1 MQKKKELSLFFHM
14 CYINIFK
21 IFVNVQSYHQLAL
34 LEALSF
40 ITNKHSHIIVHLSL
54 AVFELV

>member
-1 MQKKKELSLFFHM
+1 M